1 MFSNQII
8 SLCFE
13 IKRFDKTLHLM
24 LIFKKGINTLHQ
36 NTDLIYCAKVARY
49 QFVEINA

>member
-13 IKRFDKTLHLM
+13 IKRFDKTLRLM
-24 LIFKKGINTLHQ
+24 LIFNKGINTLHD
-36 NTDLIYCAKVARY
+36 NADLIYCPKVTS
-49 QFVEINA
+49 